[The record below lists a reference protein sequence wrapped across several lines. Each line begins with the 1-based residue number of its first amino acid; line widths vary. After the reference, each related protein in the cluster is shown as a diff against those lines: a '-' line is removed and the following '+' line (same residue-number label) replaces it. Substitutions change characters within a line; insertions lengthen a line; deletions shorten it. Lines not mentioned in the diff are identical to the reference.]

1 MILASWKS
9 GTLRILA
16 GLIMHDPRIKLVV
29 FLLLSVSHAVAPSY
43 MALALVAFTILISC
57 LHYKALLRGSW
68 IIIISCFAMGILG
81 IITWLYLNEATS
93 ANLIYDYMK
102 WCSLVTVTVVLL
114 LSLSAMEIVKT
125 LVFFRVPYHLSL
137 SVGVGLR
144 FLPILH
150 EEARRTAHY
159 QKRRGIT
166 LSWGT
171 LRRYGFVG
179 FLNKT
184 LSPIL
189 VNVLRRVDALVLS
202 ITVQQLER
210 RIKNSVFLRIVWS
223 DWGMLA
229 VSSILAIICVFNA
242 VG

>member
-1 MILASWKS
+1 
-9 GTLRILA
+9 
-16 GLIMHDPRIKLVV
+16 MHDPRIKFVV
-29 FLLLSVSHAVAPSY
+29 FLLLSVSHAIAPSY
-43 MALALVAFTILISC
+43 MVPALVAYTILISC

-68 IIIISCFAMGILG
+68 IIIISYFAMGVLG
-81 IITWLYLNEATS
+81 SIAWLYSKEASS

-114 LSLSAMEIVKT
+114 LSLSAMELVKT

-137 SVGVGLR
+137 SVGIGLR
-144 FLPILH
+144 FIPIFH

-159 QKRRGIT
+159 QKRRGFT
-166 LSWGT
+166 LSWGV

-210 RIKNSVFLRIVWS
+210 RIKNAIFLRIMWG